1 VFSKHYTC
9 EEKSEVVMTTLKTTA
24 IFSVLTLS
32 SVISWV
38 SVAAAQQRICI
49 VTDSNQYVCGRPATD
64 RDNNNSRRSNQ
75 DIYNDINEIY
85 KDVLG
90 RTVDNRNLEIWSRAV
105 RNGRPTRDIR
115 QEVARSPEAQNKINQ
130 LYREVLGRDADAAGL
145 RTWTDK
151 LIGGSNLA
159 DVRRSLERSDEAR
172 NRPR

>member
-1 VFSKHYTC
+1 
-9 EEKSEVVMTTLKTTA
+9 MTTLKTTA

-32 SVISWV
+32 SAISWA

-64 RDNNNSRRSNQ
+64 RDNNNNNSRRSNQ

-90 RTVDNRNLEIWSRAV
+90 RTVDNRNLEIWSRAI
-105 RNGRPTRDIR
+105 RNGRPIKDIR
-115 QEVARSPEAQNKINQ
+115 QEVTRSPEAQNKINQ
-130 LYREVLGRDADAAGL
+130 LYREVLGRGADAAGL
-145 RTWTDK
+145 RTWTNR
-151 LIGGSNLA
+151 LIDGDNLT

>member
-1 VFSKHYTC
+1 MK
-9 EEKSEVVMTTLKTTA
+9 TTLKTTA
-24 IFSVLTLS
+24 ILAVLSFS
-32 SVISWV
+32 SVISWA

-64 RDNNNSRRSNQ
+64 RDYNNNNSRRSNQ

-90 RTVDNRNLEIWSRAV
+90 RTVDNRSLDIWSRAV
-105 RNGRPTRDIR
+105 RNGRPINDIR
-115 QEVARSPEAQNKINQ
+115 QEVVRSREAQNKINQ

-151 LIGGSNLA
+151 LRDGGNLA